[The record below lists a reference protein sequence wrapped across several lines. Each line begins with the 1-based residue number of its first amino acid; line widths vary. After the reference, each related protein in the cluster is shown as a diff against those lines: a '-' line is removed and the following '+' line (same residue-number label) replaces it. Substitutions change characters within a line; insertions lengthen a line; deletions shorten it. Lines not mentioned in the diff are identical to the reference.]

1 MSACEPKP
9 DPASEEALD
18 RLLARVPPP
27 EAPAWFETRL
37 KARLLRE
44 SAAPRPRLFGLAGLL
59 PARLAWGGLALLA
72 AGLGIFLWISPA
84 GQPSPMAG
92 TSAPSI
98 EDADLAK
105 ALDAFA
111 SYIQDKPGYVSEN
124 EEWLPF

>member
-1 MSACEPKP
+1 MSARERKP

-44 SAAPRPRLFGLAGLL
+44 PAVPHSRLFGLADLFL
-59 PARLAWGGLALLA
+59 ARLAWGGLALLA
-72 AGLGIFLWISPA
+72 AGLGAFFWISSA
-84 GQPSPMAG
+84 GQPSQVAG
-92 TSAPSI
+92 SAGSSI
-98 EDADLAK
+98 EDGDLAK

-111 SYIQDKPGYVSEN
+111 SYIQDKPVYVSEN